1 MKTSPSLYQEM
12 TDYLETMIAGGVFRP
27 GERLMPL
34 RELGNRFGVS
44 PSTVRRGIEYLC
56 EKGLLE
62 MRHGSGTYVVE
73 KRSVPENG
81 ERSVAVF
88 IISDD
93 LRDSYC
99 AHALRGVQLE
109 AARRKWPLRL
119 FFSTYEEAGT
129 PDFIERHRSA
139 WQCNAVIM
147 LGCYDGLLRQVPRCC
162 PGGAGEGIGADA
174 CHETADADQPPG
186 ASRTALE
193 VVADVGVEG
202 AEHQP
207 DRDQHREV
215 DADHHVFQSVHHR
228 VLSAVFSVPFR
239 KIRRAGVP
247 GCSIRRTASSITSA
261 PASCQSSAM
270 VSTGS

>member
-1 MKTSPSLYQEM
+1 MAAMKTSPSLYQEM

-119 FFSTYEEAGT
+119 FSPLT
-129 PDFIERHRSA
+129 RR
-139 WQCNAVIM
+139 
-147 LGCYDGLLRQVPRCC
+147 
-162 PGGAGEGIGADA
+162 PG
-174 CHETADADQPPG
+174 
-186 ASRTALE
+186 
-193 VVADVGVEG
+193 
-202 AEHQP
+202 
-207 DRDQHREV
+207 
-215 DADHHVFQSVHHR
+215 
-228 VLSAVFSVPFR
+228 
-239 KIRRAGVP
+239 RRI
-247 GCSIRRTASSITSA
+247 S
-261 PASCQSSAM
+261 SSA
-270 VSTGS
+270 TGRRGSVTR

>member
-1 MKTSPSLYQEM
+1 MAAMKTSPSLYQEM

-93 LRDSYC
+93 LARQLLRPR
-99 AHALRGVQLE
+99 AAGRAAGGGAAQVAAAALFLHLRGG
-109 AARRKWPLRL
+109 RGSG
-119 FFSTYEEAGT
+119 F
-129 PDFIERHRSA
+129 HRA
-139 WQCNAVIM
+139 
-147 LGCYDGLLRQVPRCC
+147 
-162 PGGAGEGIGADA
+162 
-174 CHETADADQPPG
+174 PP
-186 ASRTALE
+186 
-193 VVADVGVEG
+193 VGV
-202 AEHQP
+202 
-207 DRDQHREV
+207 
-215 DADHHVFQSVHHR
+215 
-228 VLSAVFSVPFR
+228 AV
-239 KIRRAGVP
+239 
-247 GCSIRRTASSITSA
+247 
-261 PASCQSSAM
+261 
-270 VSTGS
+270 